1 MFQNFQLCVGMTP
14 NVGQVNLN
22 APDGAA
28 KDFTFDGAYFMDS
41 TGEQIYNDIV
51 FPLVEVR
58 KFEDF
63 SYQSF

>member
-1 MFQNFQLCVGMTP
+1 MSSSS
-14 NVGQVNLN
+14 GQVTLLSD
-22 APDGAA
+22 DGTN

-58 KFEDF
+58 KVPNELN
-63 SYQSF
+63 